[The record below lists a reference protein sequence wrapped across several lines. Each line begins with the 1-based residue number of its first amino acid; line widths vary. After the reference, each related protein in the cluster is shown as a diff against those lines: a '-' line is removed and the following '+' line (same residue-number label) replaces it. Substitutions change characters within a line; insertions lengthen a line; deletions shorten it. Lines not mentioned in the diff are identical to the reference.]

1 MGAVETG
8 MKRIYDCNGK
18 LACMVDAQT
27 GCVEREY
34 KKSKTRSYLDVG
46 RSIEFECQ
54 GARTCVS
61 RNINGRFSVLSEVL

>member
-1 MGAVETG
+1 METAESG

-61 RNINGRFSVLSEVL
+61 RNINGRFSILSEVL